1 MTRKLVKLEYKILFG
16 DELELGSCSKKKM
29 SKLELLILGSFATI
43 YIYIYILTS
52 VHLNANS
59 STKVH
64 GSMAFKAF
72 VCLVIFWFIQ

>member
-43 YIYIYILTS
+43 YIYIYKYILTS
-52 VHLNANS
+52 VH
-59 STKVH
+59 
-64 GSMAFKAF
+64 
-72 VCLVIFWFIQ
+72 